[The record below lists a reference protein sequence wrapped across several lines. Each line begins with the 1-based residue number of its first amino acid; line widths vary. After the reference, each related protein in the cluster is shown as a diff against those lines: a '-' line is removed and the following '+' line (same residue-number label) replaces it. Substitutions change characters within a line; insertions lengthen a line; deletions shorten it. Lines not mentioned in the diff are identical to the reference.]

1 MLQFFGVPADK
12 EYMSQSQSARD
23 KSATEAAPNVDVET
37 RDEIDKILS
46 EVEELRKELSGET
59 TPTEAESPLGEKAS
73 ASAEDISIEETL
85 AALPESEAEGET
97 PFGESDLGVVVDMK
111 KAASQLARAPSHIQG
126 SNSMKP
132 VQASSSPGTLSMTL
146 SGSMTLKLKY
156 EFDGQEV
163 TVGFADQFLQIALA
177 DGTEFKIPVGSRA
190 SETRKK
196 SA

>member
-1 MLQFFGVPADK
+1 
-12 EYMSQSQSARD
+12 MSQSQSARD